1 MYLQLRVGAAV
12 NSTCRTGT
20 YCFATTASWGSV
32 GSAAARRAERDR
44 RTVFIVKAGLH
55 WSLRIS
61 DKMLRKKN
69 DGESWFEKSVSIAKQ
84 NNEGAVLKHVK
95 MCACVYT

>member
-1 MYLQLRVGAAV
+1 MYLKLRVGAAV
-12 NSTCRTGT
+12 NPTNAWTARRSGT

-44 RTVFIVKAGLH
+44 STVFMVKAGLH

-61 DKMLRKKN
+61 EKLLSTKN
-69 DGESWFEKSVSIAKQ
+69 DIERWFKNCVSIQDK
-84 NNEGAVLKHVK
+84 N
-95 MCACVYT
+95 